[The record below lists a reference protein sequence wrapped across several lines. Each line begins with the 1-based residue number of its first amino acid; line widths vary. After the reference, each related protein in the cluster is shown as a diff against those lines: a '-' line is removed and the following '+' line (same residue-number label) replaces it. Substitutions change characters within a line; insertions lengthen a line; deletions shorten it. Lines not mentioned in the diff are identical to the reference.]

1 MRTMAL
7 MLAALT
13 LTACVRTRTDPAT
26 GTVDVDLESPAQRGE
41 EWEGAIRGMN
51 MYSAMTG
58 TARARV
64 VEGVADIS
72 VTLSGGT
79 PGQTH
84 PWHLHEGKCG
94 SGGAIVGDAY
104 AYSPVTIGADGKA
117 TATARIQKTLNEA
130 MDYHVNFHAS
140 ASEMSTIIACGEID
154 D

>member
-26 GTVDVDLESPAQRGE
+26 GNIDVDVESPAQRGQ
-41 EWEGAIRGMN
+41 EWEGTIRGMN
-51 MYSAMTG
+51 AYAAMTG

-72 VTLSGGT
+72 VTLSGGMA
-79 PGQTH
+79 GRTH

-94 SGGAIVGDAY
+94 SGGAIVGDPY
-104 AYSPVTIGADGKA
+104 AYSPITIGSDGKA
-117 TATARIQKTLNEA
+117 TGTARIQKTLNEA
-130 MDYHVNFHAS
+130 SDYHVNFHAS
-140 ASEMSTIIACGEID
+140 SSEMSTIVACGEID

>member
-7 MLAALT
+7 LLAGIT

-26 GTVDVDLESPAQRGE
+26 GKVDVDIESPAQQGE
-41 EWEGAIRGMN
+41 EWEGSIRGLN

-64 VEGVADIS
+64 VQGVADIT
-72 VTLSGGT
+72 VNLRTGT

-94 SGGAIVGDAY
+94 SGGAIVGDPSAY
-104 AYSPVTIGADGKA
+104 PPITIGVDGNA
-117 TATARIQKTLNEA
+117 TATARIQKSLNEA
-130 MDYHVNFHAS
+130 LDYHVNFHAS
-140 ASEMSTIIACGEID
+140 SSEMATIIACGEID

>member
-26 GTVDVDLESPAQRGE
+26 GNVDVDIESPAQRGE
-41 EWEGAIRGMN
+41 EWEGSIRGLN

-64 VEGVADIS
+64 VEGVAD
-72 VTLSGGT
+72 VTVNLRGGT

-84 PWHLHEGKCG
+84 PWHVHEGKCG
-94 SGGAIVGDAY
+94 SGGPIVGNPSEY
-104 AYSPVTIGADGKA
+104 PPITIGAAGNA
-117 TATARIQKTLNEA
+117 TSTSKLQMNLNEA
-130 MDYHVNFHAS
+130 LVYHVNFDAS
-140 ASEMSTIIACGEID
+140 ATEMATIIASGEID

>member
-26 GTVDVDLESPAQRGE
+26 GNVDVDIESPTQQGE
-41 EWEGAIRGMN
+41 EWEGSIRGLN

-72 VTLSGGT
+72 VSLRGGT

-94 SGGAIVGDAY
+94 SGGPIVGDPY
-104 AYSPVTIGADGKA
+104 AYPPITIGATGNA
-117 TATARIQKTLNEA
+117 TATAKIQKSLNEA
-130 MDYHVNFHAS
+130 LDYHVNFHAS
-140 ASEMSTIIACGEID
+140 SSEMATIIACGEID